1 MFTARA
7 REVFQTIEERE
18 RQVEV
23 VFKLMKKM
31 IDGVR
36 MNMLGPK
43 LGGILFKIVRTES
56 GVDDPYYNFK
66 IESNKLAERTL
77 ARMLRE
83 DTTVHRLLTWVTVA
97 NTIDPGPIEHKENVI
112 KWSSIIDSTPLKGDV
127 EYALSLIEKSR
138 KILYLCDNSGE
149 FIFDAYFILQL
160 MKSGKEIICA
170 VKAEPFQNDV
180 TIRDVESIKIA
191 ENLKI
196 ISTGNSYA
204 GVILEESSSPLLK
217 ALTESD
223 LVIAKGMGNFESITE
238 YINDGLWNHTTIF
251 LLVVKC
257 TPISKYVGYP
267 VGSAICKVFP

>member
-1 MFTARA
+1 MRIQPECLICMFTARA

-66 IESNKLAERTL
+66 IESNKLAERIL

-180 TIRDVESIKIA
+180 T
-191 ENLKI
+191 
-196 ISTGNSYA
+196 
-204 GVILEESSSPLLK
+204 
-217 ALTESD
+217 
-223 LVIAKGMGNFESITE
+223 
-238 YINDGLWNHTTIF
+238 
-251 LLVVKC
+251 
-257 TPISKYVGYP
+257 
-267 VGSAICKVFP
+267 